1 MTGENSPS
9 LTEGL
14 YMITELDHISYFR
27 IKFGVTENSSMK
39 VKLCGLCSYS
49 VELSSSEHLYMMK
62 SFQLSYFQ
70 LLYLLT
76 AALLECK
83 AETDRPCKQVHQL
96 NICHLLGDSMSISCQ
111 TTTHP
116 LDSLTVKLRSINQDK
131 VILMY
136 PDISPAS
143 EHQRWSVRNDAGNV
157 TLDLK
162 DIRSFDGGLYDCQV
176 YKNQD
181 CLQTTRFNLSIIKCK
196 PLNPV
201 HAMINSSVLLPCSE
215 HPLQNRTAPVTW
227 KVVNGHQSTDIYQYR
242 APYKPS
248 SSTERP
254 PDPLYMRAKQLNNGS
269 LLIRNAV
276 QTDELRLKPDS
287 LTDID

>member
-1 MTGENSPS
+1 MAAIVLPMAEEAC
-9 LTEGL
+9 LVARRE
-14 YMITELDHISYFR
+14 IRELDHISYFR

-62 SFQLSYFQ
+62 SFQLSCFQ

-76 AALLECK
+76 AALLERK
-83 AETDRPCKQVHQL
+83 GETERPCKQVHQL
-96 NICHLLGDSMSISCQ
+96 NIRHLLSDNMSISCQ

-143 EHQRWSVRNDAGNV
+143 EPQRWSVRKDAGNV

-162 DIRSFDGGLYDCQV
+162 DIRSSDGGLYNCQV
-176 YKNQD
+176 YKDQD
-181 CLQTTRFNLSIIKCK
+181 CLHTTRFNLSIISENADVLNKLITIIREPYTCK
-196 PLNPV
+196 
-201 HAMINSSVLLPCSE
+201 ICLLLCFSCF
-215 HPLQNRTAPVTW
+215 RV
-227 KVVNGHQSTDIYQYR
+227 
-242 APYKPS
+242 
-248 SSTERP
+248 
-254 PDPLYMRAKQLNNGS
+254 
-269 LLIRNAV
+269 
-276 QTDELRLKPDS
+276 
-287 LTDID
+287 